1 MLLANLSLG
10 SMRPSP
16 RPRGRTVWP
25 FLPVLALALA
35 ACGPSRGDVRQDLE
49 RYLALAKEWAP
60 TEAETARTV
69 QRILATQFVDEEEVR
84 RQIAADSPRV
94 AAHLAAIKATTP
106 ATDPVRAIHAD
117 YVAAWQELSDG
128 YADILRGLDATD
140 ASLLS
145 RGRRAIDAWR
155 TTILETAQR
164 LRLLASGAGVDVQR

>member
-1 MLLANLSLG
+1 MLLANLSFG
-10 SMRPSP
+10 SMRPP
-16 RPRGRTVWP
+16 RLRDRTVRP
-25 FLPVLALALA
+25 LLLVTALVT

-49 RYLALAKEWAP
+49 RYLSLAKEWAP

-69 QRILATQFVDEEEVR
+69 QRILATQFVDEDEVR
-84 RQIAADSPRV
+84 RQIAADRPRV
-94 AAHLAAIKATTP
+94 AAHLATIKAMTP

-145 RGRRAIDAWR
+145 RGRTAIDGWR

-164 LRLLASGAGVDVQR
+164 LRLLASGAGVDLRR

>member
-1 MLLANLSLG
+1 
-10 SMRPSP
+10 MRPP
-16 RPRGRTVWP
+16 RLRDRTVRP
-25 FLPVLALALA
+25 LLLVTALVT
-35 ACGPSRGDVRQDLE
+35 ACGTSRGD
-49 RYLALAKEWAP
+49 LAGPRALPLLAKEWAP

-69 QRILATQFVDEEEVR
+69 QRILATQFVDEDEVR
-84 RQIAADSPRV
+84 RQIAADRPRV
-94 AAHLAAIKATTP
+94 AAHLATIKAMTP

-145 RGRRAIDAWR
+145 RGRMAIDGWR

-164 LRLLASGAGVDVQR
+164 LRLLASGAGVDLRR